1 MKNHKLFSILLSAI
15 LFFLLVPSASFSQ
28 DYYVYVAAES
38 EDEVHLIHLDG
49 KTNKAKIAKT
59 IQVGRYPTETDGP
72 HGINISLDGEY
83 WFLSIAHGNPYGM
96 LAKYKTRTDE
106 LVATTDLGMF
116 PASMEISKS
125 TGLLYVVN
133 FNLHGDMVPSTVS
146 VVDPDYMEVI
156 TDIKTGIMP
165 HGSRIT
171 DDGTKQYHVSMM
183 TDELYE
189 INTAGLNVN
198 RTLSLKKNAMKMDGM
213 EDHSDDS
220 KEHKENHEKHM
231 KDGTHEEHSN
241 KENEMKEDYS
251 GHDMDGMKK
260 NDGMKMMHAKP
271 EVKPTWADPHP
282 TKPLVYV
289 AGNGSDEIIEIDTE
303 KWAVTRRF
311 KSGKAPYNL
320 EVSHDGKILVASY
333 KGEGA
338 TGIFDLESGKE
349 IAKVKNSRKVTHG
362 VAISSDNRYAFLSVE
377 GIGGEPGSVDIID
390 LRTNERIAVVETGKQ
405 AGGIVFWKQVAP

>member
-1 MKNHKLFSILLSAI
+1 M
-15 LFFLLVPSASFSQ
+15 PSEIFSQ

-49 KTNKAKIAKT
+49 KTNKAEIAKT
-59 IQVGRYPTETDGP
+59 IKVGRYPTETDGP
-72 HGINISLDGEY
+72 HGINISPDGEH

-96 LAKYKTRTDE
+96 LAKYKTGTDE

-146 VVDPDYMEVI
+146 VVDPEYMEVI
-156 TDIKTGIMP
+156 TDIDTGIMP

-189 INTAGLNVN
+189 INTAGLKVN
-198 RTLSLKKNAMKMDGM
+198 RTLSLKKGAMKMSGM
-213 EDHSDDS
+213 NDHSEES
-220 KEHKENHEKHM
+220 AEHKENHAKHMQDGTHEKHM
-231 KDGTHEEHSN
+231 KE
-241 KENEMKEDYS
+241 KEKEDHS
-251 GHDMDGMKK
+251 GHDMNGMKK
-260 NDGMKMMHAKP
+260 EGMKMMHAKP

-303 KWAVTRRF
+303 KWKVTRRF

-349 IAKVKNSRKVTHG
+349 IAKIKNSRKVTHG
-362 VAISSDNRYAFLSVE
+362 VAISTDNRYAFLSVE

-390 LRTNERIAVVETGKQ
+390 LRTNKRIAVVETGKQ
-405 AGGIVFWKQVAP
+405 AGGIVFWKQTAP